1 MSTIVKGY
9 SKQTKTTYIY
19 EQDYTWNPEKGRSEG
34 TRKLIGKIDPVTGEM
49 IPTGKPGR
57 PKKKPSPPEEGN
69 QVPLTNPYEAEMKV
83 LLQRNKE
90 LTDEIADLKKSLRE
104 SEKKLS
110 SMIKAVNSAVRQLNA
125 LTDVTE

>member
-1 MSTIVKGY
+1 MICK
-9 SKQTKTTYIY
+9 TYIY

>member
-19 EQDYTWNPEKGRSEG
+19 EQNYTWNPEKGRSEG

-104 SEKKLS
+104 SEKKVS
-110 SMIKAVNSAVRQLNA
+110 SMIKAVNSAVKQLNA